1 MLIILGLVTAK
12 ITSYLEFI
20 IIFVVTGFLGNL
32 LADFFIVQLFYGTF
46 PSYLSTNGLNANSV
60 GMSTS
65 LCGLLFYTLVVF
77 KNPERLEERS
87 KLDVFILAFW
97 LFIGALP
104 WLYPFIGG
112 EPFNISGY
120 VHIGGS
126 LCGLALGLLALLAKK
141 VLKTRVFSA

>member
-1 MLIILGLVTAK
+1 MIEFL
-12 ITSYLEFI
+12 SSHYLEFI

-32 LADFFIVQLFYGTF
+32 LADLFIVQLSDSTF
-46 PSYLSTNGLNANSV
+46 PSYLSTNGLNAYSV

-77 KNPERLEERS
+77 RDPERTEES
-87 KLDVFILAFW
+87 GKLDVFILTFW
-97 LFIGALP
+97 LFIGVLP
-104 WLYPFIGG
+104 WLYSFIGG

-141 VLKTRVFSA
+141 VIKTRSFSA